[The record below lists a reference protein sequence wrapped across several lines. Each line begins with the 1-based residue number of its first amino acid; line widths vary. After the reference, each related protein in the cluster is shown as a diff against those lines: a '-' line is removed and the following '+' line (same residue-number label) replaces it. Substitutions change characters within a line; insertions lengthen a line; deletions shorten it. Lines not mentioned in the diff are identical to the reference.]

1 MQEYIIGGLAGV
13 ALGIMVANFIVLLKE
28 WGRE

>member
-1 MQEYIIGGLAGV
+1 MQEYIIGGLAGI
-13 ALGIMVANFIVLLKE
+13 AFGIVVANFIILLKE